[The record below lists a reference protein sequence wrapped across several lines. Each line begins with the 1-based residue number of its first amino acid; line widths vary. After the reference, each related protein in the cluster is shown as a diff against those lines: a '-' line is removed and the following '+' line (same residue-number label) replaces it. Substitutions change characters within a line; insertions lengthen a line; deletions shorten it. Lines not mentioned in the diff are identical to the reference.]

1 MYIQN
6 ENVEK
11 NIHDSS
17 KRLQLYQ
24 SDDDDDDDDDDDNN
38 KKKNKCSNLCT
49 NWQLTVDHLT
59 HSGKYWTV
67 ENRERR
73 VRPFSFLNFHL

>member
-59 HSGKYWTV
+59 HSGKY
-67 ENRERR
+67 
-73 VRPFSFLNFHL
+73 